1 MSSTGD
7 KKRTIK
13 EIYRNSSE
21 RISLALKLF
30 GQPKQDE
37 PLVFQSDKDFETI
50 SGLISNA
57 VKAQLQEELNDYR
70 SAIADVGQWVV
81 LVYTKEYL
89 NHHRNQ
95 NPNVLYVV
103 KKGLEVLHLMLHRD
117 LRRRQLSPT
126 ESQVYH
132 EFKKLSSGLPK
143 PQQFSE
149 SLVDGEFGRKS
160 S

>member
-37 PLVFQSDKDFETI
+37 TLVFQSDKDFETI
-50 SGLISNA
+50 SGLINNA
-57 VKAQLQEELNDYR
+57 VTAQLQEEFNDYR

-81 LVYTKEYL
+81 SVYTKEYL
-89 NHHRNQ
+89 THYRNL

-132 EFKKLSSGLPK
+132 EFKKLSSSLPK
-143 PQQFSE
+143 PNQFSGNLAE
-149 SLVDGEFGRKS
+149 GALGRKS

>member
-1 MSSTGD
+1 MSSAGD

-37 PLVFQSDKDFETI
+37 PLVFQSEKDFETI

-70 SAIADVGQWVV
+70 NAIADVGQWVV

-89 NHHRNQ
+89 NAHRSQ

-132 EFKKLSSGLPK
+132 EFKKISSSLPK
-143 PQQFSE
+143 PNQFSE
-149 SLVDGEFGRKS
+149 SLVDGALGRKS

>member
-1 MSSTGD
+1 MTASID

-37 PLVFQSDKDFETI
+37 PLVFQSERDFETI
-50 SGLISNA
+50 SGLLINVVRSQYSEDA
-57 VKAQLQEELNDYR
+57 NDYR
-70 SAIADVGQWVV
+70 STILDVGQW
-81 LVYTKEYL
+81 LLGAYTKEFLETHKNY
-89 NHHRNQ
+89 Q
-95 NPNVLYVV
+95 PNVLYVI
-103 KKGLEVLHLMLHRD
+103 KRGLEVLHLMLHRD
-117 LRRRQLSPT
+117 LRRRQLSPS

-132 EFKKLSSGLPK
+132 EFKKLISVMPK
-143 PQQFSE
+143 PKSDHLI
-149 SLVDGEFGRKS
+149 SPNDNLGRKS

>member
-1 MSSTGD
+1 MSAAD

-37 PLVFQSDKDFETI
+37 PLVFQSERDFETI
-50 SGLISNA
+50 SSLLGNA
-57 VKAQLQEELNDYR
+57 VQAQLNEEANDYR
-70 SAIADVGQWVV
+70 MAIMDVGQW
-81 LVYTKEYL
+81 LVGVYSREYL
-89 NHHRNQ
+89 EQQKNQ
-95 NPNVLYVV
+95 IPNVLYVV
-103 KKGLEVLHLMLHRD
+103 KRGLEVLHLLLHRD

-126 ESQVYH
+126 ESQVFH
-132 EFKKLSSGLPK
+132 EFKKLISAMPK
-143 PQQFSE
+143 P
-149 SLVDGEFGRKS
+149 SLRGVQSDERDLGRKS